1 MKLYNIVENIVSDK
15 KRIILEQDLSSFE
28 QYKTSKDYGY
38 GEGVSPDMT
47 ASRKMAMS
55 NAKIDF
61 AKKNNLNQTTIGSHL
76 PGSQEKAFDMSDGSV
91 KFVVALKFKTTGDS
105 QQSTGTTQN
114 QQQTTPSIPT
124 SNETPQ
130 QVYSRLVKDGAL
142 KGRLNGQRIVY
153 KGGDLSN
160 DTKNK
165 LIEQLKSMG
174 YELSRSNYDYKQGDK
189 LVFKRK

>member
-1 MKLYNIVENIVSDK
+1 MKLLNIFENIVSDNK
-15 KRIILEQDLSSFE
+15 KTLHEQDLSSFE
-28 QYKTSKDYGY
+28 QYKTNKEYGY
-38 GEGVSPDMT
+38 GEGVSQDMS
-47 ASRKMAMS
+47 AARKIAMS
-55 NAKIDF
+55 NAKIDY
-61 AKKNNLNQTTIGSHL
+61 AKKNNLDQATIGSHIS
-76 PGSQEKAFDMSDGSV
+76 GDEKAFKEPNGQI
-91 KFVVALKFKTTGDS
+91 KFIVGLKFKTTGGT
-105 QQSTGTTQN
+105 QQPTGTTQN
-114 QQQTTPSIPT
+114 QPTTPSIPS

-142 KGRLNGQRIVY
+142 KGRLNGDRIVY

-165 LIEQLKSMG
+165 LIQQLKTMG

>member
-1 MKLYNIVENIVSDK
+1 MKLFDIVENIVSDK
-15 KRIILEQDLSSFE
+15 KKYILEQDLSSFE

-91 KFVVALKFKTTGDS
+91 KFVVALKFKTTGGT
-105 QQSTGTTQN
+105 QQPTGTTQN
-114 QQQTTPSIPT
+114 QPTTPSIPS

-153 KGGDLSN
+153 KGADLSN

-165 LIEQLKSMG
+165 LIEQLKTMG
-174 YELSRSNYDYKQGDK
+174 YELSRINYDYKQGDK